1 MTQLRKKKLSQK
13 GDVLLDVLKSHRK
26 HSARVLQ
33 FRKTFQHNKNDKP
46 IKLHDI
52 VLLAAHHLSRW
63 VYCFVFNVLQS
74 YCPDEKI
81 QKFDNKPK
89 ICDRTPFLK
98 KNFTPLSHN

>member
-46 IKLHDI
+46 IKLYDI

-63 VYCFVFNVLQS
+63 VYCIVFDVLQK
-74 YCPDEKI
+74 DLMK
-81 QKFDNKPK
+81 KFKTLTTNPK
-89 ICDRTPFLK
+89 CVTDGHF
-98 KNFTPLSHN
+98 